1 MLGAMKKRIFW
12 TLSKLDNRRTIYQR
26 RLTWNDVG
34 SDEEKDILDPSKL
47 DKSGTIDQRRLIWDD
62 VGSDEEKD
70 ILDPF

>member
-12 TLSKLDNRRTIYQR
+12 TL
-26 RLTWNDVG
+26 
-34 SDEEKDILDPSKL
+34 SKL

>member
-12 TLSKLDNRRTIYQR
+12 TL
-26 RLTWNDVG
+26 
-34 SDEEKDILDPSKL
+34 SKL

-62 VGSDEEKD
+62 VGNDEEKD